1 MSQYD
6 TLNVYNNYNFII
18 EFYLQ
23 TIHTFVLA
31 RRNTIIFDSTI
42 KNHHEAC
49 KAWAR
54 AFTIGFVVGIAMY
67 SERGRTQSIINVTHL
82 QLESKNVIWSINCK
96 GKQSFRY
103 ELKQWNCKNI
113 AITWC
118 IVIAREQ
125 EKKNV
130 AKYWLYTM
138 TESICI

>member
-1 MSQYD
+1 MIPLKSSWS
-6 TLNVYNNYNFII
+6 
-18 EFYLQ
+18 LQ
-23 TIHTFVLA
+23 L
-31 RRNTIIFDSTI
+31 
-42 KNHHEAC
+42 

-54 AFTIGFVVGIAMY
+54 AFAIGFVVGIAMY

-125 EKKNV
+125 EKKMSRNIGCTI
-130 AKYWLYTM
+130 WLNRFA
-138 TESICI
+138 SKRDVSPGVLKLLCIKTIGKQTHIQKSQNGSWQ

>member
-1 MSQYD
+1 MIPLKSSWS
-6 TLNVYNNYNFII
+6 
-18 EFYLQ
+18 LQ
-23 TIHTFVLA
+23 L
-31 RRNTIIFDSTI
+31 
-42 KNHHEAC
+42 

-125 EKKNV
+125 EKQMSRNIGCTPRLNQFVSERDVSPGVSK
-130 AKYWLYTM
+130 LL
-138 TESICI
+138 CIKTTVKQTHINKSQNGSW